1 MRSSSPALNEKT
13 FAPERVALLRTDAL
27 GGAPVGT
34 EPPATMRVGGV
45 VEKSA
50 FLITVTLLAG
60 AFGWSRVDTT
70 AGQPAMPGWL
80 LVAMLAGLGVA
91 ILTVFKPK
99 FSPFTSPVYALL
111 MGTVA
116 GAISAVYNN
125 AFDGMEGIV
134 VQALALT
141 AGVFVTMLV
150 LYSLRVIKV
159 TEKFRSIVVAA
170 TGGVMLVYLASI
182 ALNFFGVDVPFIHE
196 AGPLGIGFSLFV
208 VGLAAMNLLLDF
220 DLIER
225 GAAAGAPAYMEWYGA
240 FGLLVTLVWLY
251 LEMLRLLSKL
261 RR

>member
-1 MRSSSPALNEKT
+1 MRTSNPALNDKT
-13 FAPERVALLRTDAL
+13 FAPERVAVLRTDSL
-27 GGAPVGT
+27 GGPLDTAPD
-34 EPPATMRVGGV
+34 TMRVGGV
-45 VEKSA
+45 VEKAA
-50 FLITVTLLAG
+50 FLITLTMIAG

-70 AGQPAMPGWL
+70 GAVALPGWL

-99 FSPFTSPVYALL
+99 LSPFTSPVYAVL

-116 GAISAVYNN
+116 GAISAVYN
-125 AFDGMEGIV
+125 AEFDGIV
-134 VQALALT
+134 LQAIGAT

-150 LYSLRVIKV
+150 TYRLGIIKV
-159 TEKFRSIVVAA
+159 TDKFRSIVVAA
-170 TGGVMLVYLASI
+170 TGGVMLVYLLSI
-182 ALNFFGVDVPFIHE
+182 ALNFFGVRVPFIHE
-196 AGPLGIGFSLFV
+196 TGPLGIAFSLFV

-225 GAAAGAPAYMEWYGA
+225 GAASGAPAYMEWYGA

-251 LEMLRLLSKL
+251 LEMLRLLAKL